1 MILLQR
7 PHFVVAICCVAHA
20 RAGHA
25 CLHSRLKPSLAGPLV
40 TPSPHCRY
48 SVAHNKRRPKAAV
61 HDHHTSGWVVCA
73 SVQEVEEVER
83 ASMAEEDELK
93 FEGMASIAAAA
104 VVRGA
109 VAKASAIAHSS
120 T

>member
-1 MILLQR
+1 
-7 PHFVVAICCVAHA
+7 
-20 RAGHA
+20 
-25 CLHSRLKPSLAGPLV
+25 
-40 TPSPHCRY
+40 
-48 SVAHNKRRPKAAV
+48 
-61 HDHHTSGWVVCA
+61 VVCA